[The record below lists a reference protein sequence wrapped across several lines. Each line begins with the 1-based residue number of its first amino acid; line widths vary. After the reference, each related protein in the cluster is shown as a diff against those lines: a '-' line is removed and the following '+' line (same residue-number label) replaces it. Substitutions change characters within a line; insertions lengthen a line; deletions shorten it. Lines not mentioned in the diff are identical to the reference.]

1 MKNKLKLLILDVDGI
16 LTDGKKYYD
25 KSGMPCL
32 KTFCD
37 KDWTTIKRFKAIGVS
52 VVFLT
57 GDPFNET
64 IGIKRNIPVIVNR
77 KDGYHKDK
85 SAYIDDLCKEYNCTL
100 DEVAYYGDDLFD
112 IGIMERL
119 SYGFCT
125 KDAPK
130 IVKEYAY
137 VVDSNGGENAV
148 LHLYEKCEEMNLIN
162 IFSYG
167 EIMDKIYELDI
178 KETF

>member
-25 KSGMPCL
+25 KTGMPQF
-32 KTFCD
+32 KIFCD

-77 KDGYHKDK
+77 KDGMKGKTIKCRHGDPHEIIMM
-85 SAYIDDLCKEYNCTL
+85 STL
-100 DEVAYYGDDLFD
+100 YSE
-112 IGIMERL
+112 
-119 SYGFCT
+119 
-125 KDAPK
+125 
-130 IVKEYAY
+130 
-137 VVDSNGGENAV
+137 
-148 LHLYEKCEEMNLIN
+148 
-162 IFSYG
+162 
-167 EIMDKIYELDI
+167 
-178 KETF
+178 